1 MGNTTSNT
9 TANESKSN
17 DDTKLNQDECT
28 HGYSD
33 GEYTFS
39 KSDLIENVHLKN
51 EYNEAL
57 AGERPCSINPI
68 GVIQDVYTVRTEPA
82 KIADACNDCEIKT
95 SESTTQELWK
105 PTGTSDYAFDANYSN
120 SCGTSDY
127 TRDSDSNRCSNIGS
141 NSDSNSDRGSERW
154 QHRPEWRD

>member
-33 GEYTFS
+33 REYTFS

-57 AGERPCSINPI
+57 AGERPCSINHI
-68 GVIQDVYTVRTEPA
+68 I
-82 KIADACNDCEIKT
+82 
-95 SESTTQELWK
+95 S
-105 PTGTSDYAFDANYSN
+105 
-120 SCGTSDY
+120 
-127 TRDSDSNRCSNIGS
+127 
-141 NSDSNSDRGSERW
+141 
-154 QHRPEWRD
+154 